1 LRLYLDTSAL
11 VKLYVEEDGSSLVR
25 KWIGD
30 TDTVATSIIA
40 YVEARAA
47 FARRRR
53 EKRISSAAHAGI
65 VKDFEA
71 DWDRY
76 VVLEATQPLIKQA
89 GKLAETHALRGYDA
103 IHLVSAKIFR
113 EKLSEPVYF
122 ASSDA
127 RLVLAARKEGL
138 EVMPL
143 NQR

>member
-11 VKLYVEEDGSSLVR
+11 VKLYVEEEGSSPVQ
-25 KWIGD
+25 KWVD
-30 TDTVATSIIA
+30 DADTVATSIIA

-53 EKRISSAAHAGI
+53 EKRMSSGAHAKL
-65 VKDFEA
+65 VRDFEA

-76 VVLEATQPLIKQA
+76 LVLEATDSLIRRA
-89 GKLAETHALRGYDA
+89 GKLTETHALRAYDA
-103 IHLVSAKIFR
+103 IHLASAEILQ
-113 EKLSEPVYF
+113 EKLAERISF
-122 ASSDA
+122 ASRDA
-127 RLVLAARKEGL
+127 RLVAAARKDGL